1 MSLTKS
7 APIKFTSLSTANSF
21 VNNAIKSMAVMM
33 GDDNKYW
40 VVTMADAQRL
50 DKAGYEWA

>member
-33 GDDNKYW
+33 GDDNKFW

-50 DKAGYEWA
+50 EKVGYEWA